1 MTFGE
6 GTTSRDT
13 RNDYCYRHPNRQS
26 FVLCQRCGR
35 TICGDCQTPGPVGV
49 ICPECMKQQRA
60 AAPRV
65 KSRVLTAT
73 SGTPVVTYALI
84 GVCVA
89 VYILQWIPGLDV
101 TSRVWW
107 AGLYSYPGAFEAG
120 GVLYQGSF
128 EPWRMITSMFAHSQ
142 SFIFHIL
149 LNMYMLW
156 ILGRMI
162 EPALGRARF
171 LTLYLMSGVG
181 GSLGV
186 LLLSD
191 PRVPTIGASG
201 AIFGLMGAFF
211 VIQRRLGGNA
221 VQLLVLIGI
230 NLVIGFLPGLHI
242 AWQAHLGGLVVGA
255 LVGFILVETRSRAR
269 HLLQLGLLIAVG
281 AALVAASFIHWF
293 V

>member
-6 GTTSRDT
+6 GTQSRDT
-13 RNDYCYRHPNRQS
+13 RNDFCYRHPDRQS

-35 TICGDCQTPGPVGV
+35 TICGECQTPAAVGV
-49 ICPECMKQQRA
+49 VCPECMRQQRA
-60 AAPRV
+60 AAPRTR
-65 KSRVLTAT
+65 SRVLAAT
-73 SGTPVVTYALI
+73 SGTPVVTYGLI

-89 VYILQWIPGLDV
+89 VYLLQWLPGLDA
-101 TSRVWW
+101 TSRLWW
-107 AGLYSYPGAFEAG
+107 AGLYSYPFA
-120 GVLYQGSF
+120 F
-128 EPWRMITSMFAHSQ
+128 EPWRMVTSMFAHSQ
-142 SFIFHIL
+142 SFVFHIL

-156 ILGRMI
+156 ILGRML

-171 LTLYLMSGVG
+171 LALYLMAGVG

-186 LLLSD
+186 LFLSD

-230 NLVIGFLPGLHI
+230 NLVIGFLPGLNI

-269 HLLQLGLLIAVG
+269 RGLQLGLLVAVG
-281 AALVAASFIHWF
+281 AALVLASCYHLVW
-293 V
+293 

>member
-6 GTTSRDT
+6 GAQARDT
-13 RNDYCYRHPNRQS
+13 RDDFCYRHPDRQS

-35 TICGDCQTPGPVGV
+35 TICGECQTPGAVGV
-49 ICPECMKQQRA
+49 ICPECMRQQRA
-60 AAPRV
+60 SAPRV
-65 KSRVLTAT
+65 KPRVLTAT
-73 SGTPVVTYALI
+73 SGTPVVTYSLI

-89 VYILQWIPGLDV
+89 VYILQWLPGLNL
-101 TSRVWW
+101 TPELWW
-107 AGLYSYPGAFEAG
+107 AGLYSYPFA
-120 GVLYQGSF
+120 F

-142 SFIFHIL
+142 GFIFHIL

-156 ILGRMI
+156 ILGRML

-171 LTLYLMSGVG
+171 LALYLMAGVG

-186 LLLSD
+186 LFLSD

-221 VQLLVLIGI
+221 VQLLVLIAI

-255 LVGFILVETRSRAR
+255 LVGFILVENRTRAR
-269 HLLQLGLLIAVG
+269 RGVQLGLLVAVG
-281 AALVAASFIHWF
+281 AALVLASCWHLVF
-293 V
+293 